1 MCPLLPPPP
10 PPARFFFSFFSV
22 ACQLRGQSCTFD
34 DSGLPLP
41 HYENVATI
49 FFFRRKN
56 KMWREPPPP
65 PPAPTPPAVQ
75 AAQHCGISSPLNT
88 LAPPVCMYSQ
98 LCLSRICWD

>member
-10 PPARFFFSFFSV
+10 PPPDFFFFSV

-65 PPAPTPPAVQ
+65 PHPSGGAGSTALWHFVTPKHPGAARLHVQ
-75 AAQHCGISSPLNT
+75 ST
-88 LAPPVCMYSQ
+88 LPKSN
-98 LCLSRICWD
+98 LLGLKK